1 MGINLLQNIALGV
14 VSFFSLT
21 NLFLIG
27 IGTFCGIIIGAMP
40 GLSTTMGIALFVPFT
55 FSLSPIAGLAM
66 LGGLYNGSVYG
77 GSISAI
83 LLRTPGTAASCATVF
98 DGYPMTQK
106 GQGAKALGIAL
117 VSSFIGGI
125 FSAVILLF
133 LAPPLA
139 SFALSFGPPEY
150 FMVAVLGLT
159 IIISLSDDKSL
170 IKGFLAGAF
179 GLLIATVGFDTIE
192 GFPRFTFGNVGLYDG
207 VSLVPALIG
216 LFSFSQALRLCLK
229 PDSRNAVPAKSNLI
243 GNALPSWTELHS
255 IRKTLLRSSIIG
267 TIVGILPGAGADIAS
282 FVSYSEAKRKSDRP
296 ETFGTGIIEG
306 VAASE
311 ASNNAVVGGSLVPL
325 LTLGIPGNSAS
336 AVLLG
341 GLLIHG
347 LNPGPML
354 FTGRP
359 DVVYGFIMSLLVAN
373 VIMFVMGL
381 AGLKIF
387 PQVLRVPNKILV
399 PLIIVFSV
407 AGSYAIQ
414 NSFMDVSLML
424 VFGVIGVVLEH
435 FNFPLAPIVLG
446 IILGPIAEDALWQ
459 SLIISNGSY
468 AIFFT
473 RPISLVLF
481 VLSVASVLYALFN
494 KYKQQL
500 LRRNA

>member
-1 MGINLLQNIALGV
+1 MGISLLQNITLGI
-14 VSFFSLT
+14 VSFLSLT
-21 NLFLIG
+21 NLLLIG
-27 IGTFCGIIIGAMP
+27 LGTFCGIIIGAMP

-55 FSLSPIAGLAM
+55 FSMSPVAGLAM
-66 LGGLYNGSVYG
+66 LGGLYSGSVYG

-106 GQGAKALGIAL
+106 GQGAKALGVAL
-117 VSSFIGGI
+117 VSSFTGGVL
-125 FSAVILLF
+125 STVILLT

-139 SFALSFGPPEY
+139 YFALSFGSPEY
-150 FMVAVLGLT
+150 FMVAILGLT

-170 IKGFLAGAF
+170 TKGFLAGAL

-207 VSLVPALIG
+207 ISLVPALIG

-229 PDSRNAVPAKSNLI
+229 SDSKNDVPEKSNLL
-243 GNALPSWTELHS
+243 GNALPSRKELHS
-255 IRKTLLRSSIIG
+255 IRKTIFRSSIIG

-282 FVSYSEAKRKSDRP
+282 FVSYSEAKRKSANP
-296 ETFGTGIIEG
+296 EKFGTGIIEG

-325 LTLGIPGNSAS
+325 LTLGVPGNSAS

-347 LNPGPML
+347 LNPGPVL
-354 FTGRP
+354 FSGSP
-359 DVVYGFIMSLLVAN
+359 DVVYGFIMSLFAAN
-373 VIMFVMGL
+373 FFMFVMGL
-381 AGLKIF
+381 AGLKVF

-399 PLIIVFSV
+399 PLIIVLSI

-424 VFGVIGVVLEH
+424 IFGVVGVVLEH
-435 FNFPLAPIVLG
+435 FDFPLAPIVLG
-446 IILGPIAEDALWQ
+446 IILGPIAENALWQ
-459 SLIISNGSY
+459 SLIISKGSY

-473 RPISLVLF
+473 RPISLILF

-494 KYKQQL
+494 KYKQEI

>member
-1 MGINLLQNIALGV
+1 
-14 VSFFSLT
+14 
-21 NLFLIG
+21 
-27 IGTFCGIIIGAMP
+27 
-40 GLSTTMGIALFVPFT
+40 
-55 FSLSPIAGLAM
+55 
-66 LGGLYNGSVYG
+66 
-77 GSISAI
+77 
-83 LLRTPGTAASCATVF
+83 
-98 DGYPMTQK
+98 
-106 GQGAKALGIAL
+106 
-117 VSSFIGGI
+117 
-125 FSAVILLF
+125 
-133 LAPPLA
+133 
-139 SFALSFGPPEY
+139 
-150 FMVAVLGLT
+150 
-159 IIISLSDDKSL
+159 
-170 IKGFLAGAF
+170 
-179 GLLIATVGFDTIE
+179 
-192 GFPRFTFGNVGLYDG
+192 
-207 VSLVPALIG
+207 
-216 LFSFSQALRLCLK
+216 
-229 PDSRNAVPAKSNLI
+229 
-243 GNALPSWTELHS
+243 
-255 IRKTLLRSSIIG
+255 
-267 TIVGILPGAGADIAS
+267 
-282 FVSYSEAKRKSDRP
+282 
-296 ETFGTGIIEG
+296 
-306 VAASE
+306 
-311 ASNNAVVGGSLVPL
+311 VPL

-481 VLSVASVLYALFN
+481 ALSVASILYALFN

>member
-125 FSAVILLF
+125 LGAVILLS

-216 LFSFSQALRLCLK
+216 LFSFSQALR
-229 PDSRNAVPAKSNLI
+229 
-243 GNALPSWTELHS
+243 
-255 IRKTLLRSSIIG
+255 
-267 TIVGILPGAGADIAS
+267 
-282 FVSYSEAKRKSDRP
+282 
-296 ETFGTGIIEG
+296 
-306 VAASE
+306 
-311 ASNNAVVGGSLVPL
+311 
-325 LTLGIPGNSAS
+325 
-336 AVLLG
+336 
-341 GLLIHG
+341 
-347 LNPGPML
+347 
-354 FTGRP
+354 
-359 DVVYGFIMSLLVAN
+359 
-373 VIMFVMGL
+373 
-381 AGLKIF
+381 
-387 PQVLRVPNKILV
+387 
-399 PLIIVFSV
+399 
-407 AGSYAIQ
+407 
-414 NSFMDVSLML
+414 
-424 VFGVIGVVLEH
+424 
-435 FNFPLAPIVLG
+435 
-446 IILGPIAEDALWQ
+446 
-459 SLIISNGSY
+459 
-468 AIFFT
+468 
-473 RPISLVLF
+473 
-481 VLSVASVLYALFN
+481 
-494 KYKQQL
+494 
-500 LRRNA
+500 

>member
-1 MGINLLQNIALGV
+1 
-14 VSFFSLT
+14 
-21 NLFLIG
+21 
-27 IGTFCGIIIGAMP
+27 
-40 GLSTTMGIALFVPFT
+40 
-55 FSLSPIAGLAM
+55 
-66 LGGLYNGSVYG
+66 
-77 GSISAI
+77 
-83 LLRTPGTAASCATVF
+83 
-98 DGYPMTQK
+98 
-106 GQGAKALGIAL
+106 
-117 VSSFIGGI
+117 
-125 FSAVILLF
+125 
-133 LAPPLA
+133 
-139 SFALSFGPPEY
+139 
-150 FMVAVLGLT
+150 
-159 IIISLSDDKSL
+159 
-170 IKGFLAGAF
+170 
-179 GLLIATVGFDTIE
+179 
-192 GFPRFTFGNVGLYDG
+192 
-207 VSLVPALIG
+207 
-216 LFSFSQALRLCLK
+216 
-229 PDSRNAVPAKSNLI
+229 
-243 GNALPSWTELHS
+243 
-255 IRKTLLRSSIIG
+255 
-267 TIVGILPGAGADIAS
+267 
-282 FVSYSEAKRKSDRP
+282 SYSEAKRKSDRP

-481 VLSVASVLYALFN
+481 ALSVASVLYALFN